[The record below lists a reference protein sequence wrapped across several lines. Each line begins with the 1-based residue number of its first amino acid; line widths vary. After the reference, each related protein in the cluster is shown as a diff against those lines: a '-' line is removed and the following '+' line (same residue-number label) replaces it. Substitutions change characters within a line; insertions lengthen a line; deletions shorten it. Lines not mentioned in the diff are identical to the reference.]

1 MDFTVQKK
9 KKKKIMQPMQRQQQQ
24 LYARHEKWQVVCT
37 EGTVECQTCGLD
49 SLKLGLNQMV
59 QQDSDPKVLLQSN

>member
-1 MDFTVQKK
+1 MDFTMQ
-9 KKKKIMQPMQRQQQQ
+9 KIMQPMQRQQQQ
-24 LYARHEKWQVVCT
+24 LYVRHEKWQVEVVCT

-59 QQDSDPKVLLQSN
+59 QEDSDPKVLLQSS